1 MLAKIEGRRRSGWQ
15 RMRWLDSITG
25 SVNMSLR
32 KLWEI
37 VKDGEDWC
45 VTGLELQGVGH
56 DLVTEQL

>member
-1 MLAKIEGRRRSGWQ
+1 
-15 RMRWLDSITG
+15 MRWLDSITG

-56 DLVTEQL
+56 DLVTESGFLQTLRSDNNEISK

>member
-1 MLAKIEGRRRSGWQ
+1 
-15 RMRWLDSITG
+15 MRWLDSITG

-56 DLVTEQL
+56 DLVTEEQGDLLALKSVLIVI